1 MNSFHC
7 AFCVFGYIHVMKR
20 SFLYFLLLVG
30 IFACNKPEPK
40 TDKQREESIA
50 LIQEYTKKNF
60 MEIAKLDNDLQND
73 DFNAQVYSVAKKI
86 YEKCDSTHAKILNL
100 KSHPNP
106 EKVKIKSQEYFD
118 EFIKTVN
125 FTLNSNQWIEI
136 EPMQNATSDIDNNIL
151 NLLIFTAKYMVELNI
166 QMNRFCEIYNQ
177 FGLTPFMKKK
187 MYSIG
192 DTVRV
197 HTHVEM
203 IKDSKYKFLT
213 PYLCFEKPLR
223 IEEVRLNK
231 SIIKPESLT
240 IIIDKGDIEFV
251 PTQTGKYT
259 ITFSKTIERVNR
271 KIETYESRVEFTV
284 LP

>member
-1 MNSFHC
+1 
-7 AFCVFGYIHVMKR
+7 MKPHLL
-20 SFLYFLLLVG
+20 SLLLLIG
-30 IFACNKPEPK
+30 IFSCSKPEPK
-40 TDKQREESIA
+40 TDKQQEESLE
-50 LIQEYTKKNF
+50 LIRDYTHKNF

-73 DFNAQVYSVAKKI
+73 NFNAQVYSVAKKI
-86 YEKCDSTHAKILNL
+86 YAKCDSTHVKLVNL

-106 EKVKIKSQEYFD
+106 EIVKLKSQQYFD

-125 FTLNSNQWIEI
+125 SIPKSNIWSEVK
-136 EPMQNATSDIDNNIL
+136 PMENATSEIDNNIL
-151 NLLIFTAKYMVELNI
+151 NLWIFTAKCMAKLNI
-166 QMNRFCEIYNQ
+166 LMNGFCEIYNQ
-177 FGLTPFMKKK
+177 FELTPFMQKQ
-187 MYSIG
+187 MYITG

-197 HTHVEM
+197 HTYVEK

-213 PYLCFEKPLR
+213 PYLCFEQPLK

-231 SIIKPESLT
+231 SIIKPENLN
-240 IIIDKGDIEFV
+240 IIIDQGDIEFI